1 MVQSPQIT
9 SNSGATALSPS
20 AGKSMRKQTG
30 DGETFASLL
39 DTNSGSVTAA
49 SPDSATSAGGV
60 AQSATVPPRER
71 APSDFQPLAKPAP
84 HAGAVKSG
92 LDVATSKRAD
102 GASDAV
108 RTQSPI
114 DEHASSPASDLVFFS
129 RAFLPTGN
137 PGTAPVRRSSQSA
150 TDAASSETMIDAKN
164 ANQSGSENFTEI
176 HNVCSPNKHG
186 SKWWRRCARGADPK
200 LTGDQCRDGASAGR
214 NGNFDRKPYQRQPCY
229 RARCHPDECECCKRC
244 RAGGRRQLRC
254 RRRCCIQG
262 NGRPGRNAE
271 GRGFA
276 PRRSE
281 SRRWR
286 PEPGCWRSEPS
297 CWRSEPRRWRTG
309 ASWGAGQAGVNRLSP
324 RCKRH
329 SPARK
334 YRAFEVNS

>member
-9 SNSGATALSPS
+9 SNSGATALSPP

-30 DGETFASLL
+30 GGETFASLL

-71 APSDFQPLAKPAP
+71 APSDFQPQEKPAP
-84 HAGAVKSG
+84 HAGSVKSG
-92 LDVATSKRAD
+92 RDVATLRRAD
-102 GASDAV
+102 GAPDAV

-114 DEHASSPASDLVFFS
+114 DEHAASPASDLAFFS

-150 TDAASSETMIDAKN
+150 TDAASSETMVDAKN
-164 ANQSGSENFTEI
+164 ANQSGSENSTESTTSAPPI
-176 HNVCSPNKHG
+176 NTGASGGVAVLAAQIQSLPVTNAG
-186 SKWWRRCARGADPK
+186 TEQARGG
-200 LTGDQCRDGASAGR
+200 TETSAGSLTSGSHATGR
-214 NGNFDRKPYQRQPCY
+214 VATRTSAN
-229 RARCHPDECECCKRC
+229 RCKCC

-254 RRRCCIQG
+254 RRRWRIQG

-286 PEPGCWRSEPS
+286 
-297 CWRSEPRRWRTG
+297 TG
-309 ASWGAGQAGVNRLSP
+309 AGWGAGQAGVNRHSP
-324 RCKRH
+324 RCKRQ

-334 YRAFEVNS
+334 RRAFEVNS